1 MSVVIYGSIGSRA
14 SRCLWTA
21 EETGVAHGWIS
32 ITTLDGSN
40 RKPDYLAI
48 NPSGKIP
55 AMTDGDVVMTESG
68 AINLYLA
75 QTYGRGGL
83 WPEDRAAQARV
94 LQWTFWSATEIEY
107 YIGAIFAHLVMKSPS
122 DRDQA
127 QVDGLLG
134 MMMPKFLELE
144 NVLTGADYVLGDF
157 TLADINL
164 SVQTF
169 TVIDRFGLDMAEY
182 PKIRAWTERCRA
194 RPARQMID
202 ALLAESL
209 KK

>member
-1 MSVVIYGSIGSRA
+1 
-14 SRCLWTA
+14 
-21 EETGVAHGWIS
+21 
-32 ITTLDGSN
+32 
-40 RKPDYLAI
+40 
-48 NPSGKIP
+48 
-55 AMTDGDVVMTESG
+55 
-68 AINLYLA
+68 
-75 QTYGRGGL
+75 
-83 WPEDRAAQARV
+83 
-94 LQWTFWSATEIEY
+94 
-107 YIGAIFAHLVMKSPS
+107 
-122 DRDQA
+122 
-127 QVDGLLG
+127 
-134 MMMPKFLELE
+134 MPKFLELE